1 MMRSIPTFLTTV
13 AAAALLSACT
23 VTFTPGEADVRV
35 RGGVVATVGSE
46 RIDARWPVT
55 VPPRARVANVE
66 ARGDRLRYDLIGSA
80 GVRAVY
86 DRLHAELVTD
96 GWRRTELDVDH
107 DEIEAEYRR
116 GGWEL
121 EVEVEERGRDR
132 VRVELERD
140 D

>member
-1 MMRSIPTFLTTV
+1 MRPVPTLIAGV

-35 RGGVVATVGSE
+35 RGGIVATVGSQ
-46 RIDARWPVT
+46 RVDARWPVT
-55 VPPRARVANVE
+55 VPPGARVAEVQ
-66 ARGDRLRYDLIGSA
+66 ARTDRLRYDLIGSA

-86 DRLHAELVTD
+86 DRLHVELVAD
-96 GWRRTELDVDH
+96 GWRRTDLDVERR
-107 DEIEAEYRR
+107 EIEAEYRR

-121 EVEVEERGRDR
+121 EVEVEERDRDR
-132 VRVELERD
+132 VRVTLERD